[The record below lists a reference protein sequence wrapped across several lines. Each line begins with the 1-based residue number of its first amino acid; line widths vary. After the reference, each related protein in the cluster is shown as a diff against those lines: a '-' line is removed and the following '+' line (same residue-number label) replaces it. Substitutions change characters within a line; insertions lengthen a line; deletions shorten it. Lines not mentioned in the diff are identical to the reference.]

1 MAGHSRLE
9 PEDPGLLSLAEC
21 GKRLGRSRS
30 YMYKLAREG
39 RLPFVVQIGDDYVV
53 SIPRLERYLHGE
65 DNSEG
70 RSDD

>member
-9 PEDPGLLSLAEC
+9 PEDPGLLSLTAC
-21 GKRLGRSRS
+21 GKRLGRSRD

-53 SIPRLERYLHGE
+53 SIPKLERYLHG
-65 DNSEG
+65 D
-70 RSDD
+70 SDEQDVAS